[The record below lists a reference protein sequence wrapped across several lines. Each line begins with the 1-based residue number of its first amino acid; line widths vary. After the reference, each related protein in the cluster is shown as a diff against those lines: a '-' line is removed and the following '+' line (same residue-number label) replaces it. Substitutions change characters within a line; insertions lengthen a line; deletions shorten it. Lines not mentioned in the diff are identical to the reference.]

1 MKQKKIIFTIFILF
15 IIILTSCETTSS
27 VRNSNSQLEKPIKY
41 DKKKFEKYLQMGD
54 YHTCAL
60 MLRGKKTNNN
70 DKILDNLNLALFQH
84 YDGDFES
91 SINTL
96 NETDILMQDSVT
108 KSITK
113 SIGSTILNDN
123 IAQYTGTVYEYLYV
137 NVINALNYYQK
148 NNLEEAMVEI
158 RKLNNKQKEYIE
170 KYGNAI
176 LQEFNRTNDESL
188 IRESEGVDY
197 FKIDKSLIYQKMP
210 ESPSEKVIFRDSSTA
225 RFLSMVFRNMYGDV
239 DNAKIDRSVLSVLNP
254 NINTKE
260 EFAIPNGKGRLNV
273 LSFSDFVGSRKEVT
287 FNFPRDF
294 TYSREQYIKLPS
306 IYDFDIPQFDLK
318 FVYPTYDRNSIVRN
332 VQKVRIVFDNG
343 DVYDIPLLEDFN
355 SVVENDVKSKE
366 AALFTKSVIRSI
378 SKKMTAVA
386 SGIALLK
393 ITKESIRNAKV
404 GFLGAL
410 TYEATY
416 LSVAAAIEAVD
427 FSETADLRQ
436 CDYLPGKSNALG
448 LSLPEGV
455 YSFRIQYISPENEVI
470 FTERFENIEVVEG
483 KSTLVESLCVK

>member
-148 NNLEEAMVEI
+148 NNF
-158 RKLNNKQKEYIE
+158 
-170 KYGNAI
+170 
-176 LQEFNRTNDESL
+176 LQ
-188 IRESEGVDY
+188 
-197 FKIDKSLIYQKMP
+197 
-210 ESPSEKVIFRDSSTA
+210 
-225 RFLSMVFRNMYGDV
+225 
-239 DNAKIDRSVLSVLNP
+239 
-254 NINTKE
+254 
-260 EFAIPNGKGRLNV
+260 
-273 LSFSDFVGSRKEVT
+273 
-287 FNFPRDF
+287 F
-294 TYSREQYIKLPS
+294 T
-306 IYDFDIPQFDLK
+306 
-318 FVYPTYDRNSIVRN
+318 
-332 VQKVRIVFDNG
+332 
-343 DVYDIPLLEDFN
+343 
-355 SVVENDVKSKE
+355 
-366 AALFTKSVIRSI
+366 
-378 SKKMTAVA
+378 
-386 SGIALLK
+386 
-393 ITKESIRNAKV
+393 
-404 GFLGAL
+404 
-410 TYEATY
+410 
-416 LSVAAAIEAVD
+416 
-427 FSETADLRQ
+427 
-436 CDYLPGKSNALG
+436 
-448 LSLPEGV
+448 
-455 YSFRIQYISPENEVI
+455 
-470 FTERFENIEVVEG
+470 
-483 KSTLVESLCVK
+483 